1 MVEKNPSETE
11 KGSKIKTCSCGH
23 VIIEDIPA
31 TYLTNPSVEPTKG
44 LPVGAIICIVIG
56 SVILLGLGIFAIL
69 WFVVKKRNISDLVKL
84 FKNNNNT
91 R

>member
-1 MVEKNPSETE
+1 MS
-11 KGSKIKTCSCGH
+11 
-23 VIIEDIPA
+23 DI
-31 TYLTNPSVEPTKG
+31 G
-44 LPVGAIICIVIG
+44 IVIG

-69 WFVVKKRNISDLVKL
+69 WFVVKKRNFSDLVIL